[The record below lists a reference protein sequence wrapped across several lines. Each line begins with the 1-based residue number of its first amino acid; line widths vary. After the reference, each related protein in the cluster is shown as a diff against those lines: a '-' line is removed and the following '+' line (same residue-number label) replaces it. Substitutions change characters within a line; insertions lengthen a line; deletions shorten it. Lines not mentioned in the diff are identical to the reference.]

1 LLNAFQ
7 ENFTTKF
14 SFRCQRLRAT
24 EKKKGG
30 GNMRI
35 RGFLPEFHFSE
46 LEFVVR
52 VELSTDKAQGGRH
65 DLEENWFLFFFN

>member
-1 LLNAFQ
+1 MH
-7 ENFTTKF
+7 
-14 SFRCQRLRAT
+14 FRKISQQNLVFAASGYEPRK
-24 EKKKGG
+24 KKKGG

-65 DLEENWFLFFFN
+65 DLEENWFLFFSN